1 MTELK
6 KAFFQDL
13 ARHMVLWRD
22 SLVEAIADPTA
33 AEWSENRHAAERLH
47 AKGFSEEDL
56 ANLRSLSDECFRGV
70 LHSTLVTIDGG
81 TELAEVGNLAL
92 INARTGE
99 DLSADGLHEEF
110 AEYLAEHGLL

>member
-1 MTELK
+1 
-6 KAFFQDL
+6 
-13 ARHMVLWRD
+13 
-22 SLVEAIADPTA
+22 
-33 AEWSENRHAAERLH
+33 
-47 AKGFSEEDL
+47 
-56 ANLRSLSDECFRGV
+56 V